1 MLMLWL
7 KAFHIFFVVSWF
19 AGLFYLPRLFVYHAM
34 AGDQATRDQLKVMER
49 KLYRF
54 VTPMMWLSIGL
65 GLWMLYQ
72 YAWAAWS
79 SMVWLHLKIILV
91 TLLVVYHFY
100 CGHLVR
106 QFAADRNHHSHVWYR
121 WFNEI
126 PVLILLPVVILTI
139 IKPF

>member
-34 AGDQATRDQLKVMER
+34 AGDQTTRDQLKVMER

-65 GLWMLYQ
+65 GLLMLYQ

-79 SMVWLHLKIILV
+79 SMVWLYLKITLV

-106 QFAADRNHHSHVWYR
+106 QFADDRNHHGHVWYR

-139 IKPF
+139 VKPF

>member
-7 KAFHIFFVVSWF
+7 KAFHIFFMVSWF

-34 AGDQATRDQLKVMER
+34 TDDQSTRDQLKVMER

-54 VTPMMWLSIGL
+54 VTPMMWLTIGL

-79 SMVWLHLKIILV
+79 SMIWLYLKITLV
-91 TLLVVYHFY
+91 TVLVIYHFY

-121 WFNEI
+121 WFNEG

-139 IKPF
+139 VKPF